1 MEQVIVAKPW
11 FRLYAEFISDPKVQL
26 LAFEDQRHFVGILCL
41 KCNGTLDS
49 DAPSQEFRHRM
60 IAKALGLSPD
70 AAMEAR
76 RRLCEVGLIRD
87 DWQPM
92 KWAERQFESD
102 VSTQRVR
109 KFREKRYGNVS
120 ETPQNRADTEQTQ
133 IRTEPAVAGLD
144 MAAWTAWVDY
154 RKASRKP
161 LKPASIPAAQRKLAA
176 FGRDQAAVVEHC
188 IANGYQGL
196 YAPPAGFA
204 KTTKAQQRQDSTIA
218 AGLAFLNGGD
228 GQ

>member
-109 KFREKRYGNVS
+109 KFREKRFGNVS
-120 ETPQNRADTEQTQ
+120 ETSQNRTDTEQN
-133 IRTEPAVAGLD
+133 RTEKGADAPSRATRLPDDFALTPERRAVAEAERLHAD
-144 MAAWTAWVDY
+144 RTFAEFCDYWRAASGQKA
-154 RKASRKP
+154 RKCDWDATWRNWC
-161 LKPASIPAAQRKLAA
+161 LTE
-176 FGRDQAAVVEHC
+176 RDR
-188 IANGYQGL
+188 NG
-196 YAPPAGFA
+196 F
-204 KTTKAQQRQDSTIA
+204 RQPEQPVRRSQE
-218 AGLAFLNGGD
+218 FPS
-228 GQ
+228 